1 MNYDNINQQI
11 NTLLPM
17 VGDGDWQNTSTIGPN
32 GEFILKL
39 SKPGSSF
46 EFEADLSKDTRP
58 IHEILKVFNDYL
70 GRMKS

>member
-11 NTLLPM
+11 NALLPM
-17 VGDGDWQNTSTIGPN
+17 VGDGAWQNTSETGTN

-39 SKPGSSF
+39 SKPGSSL
-46 EFEADLSKDTRP
+46 EFEADLSRDPRP

-70 GRMKS
+70 DRMKG